1 MGERKKNI
9 KGEHINMIENY
20 KSKFKEEAES
30 LVSEEFPL
38 KFVELNELIA
48 DKRFALSRLPEVEE
62 DLNIPI
68 PDPVLY
74 QNDVDAEDEP
84 NNKKRKLNGDLNGS
98 KVLLLANGACAANSI
113 IIELVDIV
121 KPKIIQLMDH
131 ANAVKMWITYLVPRI
146 EDGNN
151 FGVSIQED
159 ALAEARQVEVE
170 GAQYL
175 DQLTRYFMTRGK
187 IIAQIAKYPHVV
199 DLRRTVKELDEK
211 QFVSLRLMVCEL
223 RNSYAMLHDLI
234 TKNLEKIKK
243 PRNSNQECLY

>member
-1 MGERKKNI
+1 MGEHKQT
-9 KGEHINMIENY
+9 IENY
-20 KSKFKEEAES
+20 KNKFKKEAES
-30 LVSEEFPL
+30 LVQDEFPE
-38 KFVELNELIA
+38 KFIELNNLITDKRFSLGRLNEL
-48 DKRFALSRLPEVEE
+48 EE
-62 DLNIPI
+62 DLNIPV
-68 PDPVLY
+68 PDPVLLH
-74 QNDVDAEDEP
+74 NDVDGLDEP
-84 NNKKRKLNGDLNGS
+84 NNKKRKVNCDLLGS
-98 KVLLLANGACAANSI
+98 KVLLLPNGACSTNSKI
-113 IIELVDIV
+113 CELIDIV

-131 ANAVKMWITYLVPRI
+131 ANVVKMWITYLVPRI

-175 DQLTRYFMTRGK
+175 DQMSRYFMTRGK

-243 PRNSNQECLY
+243 PRNSNLECMY